1 MGHEASVATSYAD
14 TSPHFDPT
22 TALNPSADT
31 PSPASRRAKTDH
43 HLTAL
48 EVRLKV
54 TDVDVLAEL
63 HKLEVPE
70 ERSAYALNALRIGV
84 LALRSAGGQLDGAA
98 LKEAGAKL
106 LSDVKELLTVRGQEL
121 TGVVAQS
128 LSSYLD
134 PKTGALQ
141 ERLQGILRKDGEL
154 DRLLRAHVGGE
165 DSVLAKSLVRHLGE
179 GSPIFKL
186 LSPTEATGLKSQIEK
201 TLEGALAAQRGEIL
215 KQFSLD
221 AKDSA
226 LSRLVSELKTRQ
238 AELTS
243 EIKEQVGEVVKEF
256 SLDNA
261 DGALTR
267 LVTQVDRAQ
276 KRIADEFTT
285 ENEQSALSKMS
296 KLLTQANDHIEK
308 NLTLDDEE
316 SALFR
321 MKRELLGTLSEMQKR
336 NTDFQQAVL
345 LAVESLQK
353 KKQHDAKTTEHG
365 KTFEAALGEYLTS
378 EAGGAGDLVEATGT
392 TPGKIKHKKAG
403 DFVLT
408 LSEESQAPGARIV
421 FEAKDQAGVTLKAA
435 LQELD
440 EAMTNREA
448 QLGVFV
454 YGKASAPDGVPVF
467 SRHGSRIVVVWDAED
482 TSTDVLMKAA
492 VSTCRAL
499 AVAATQEKAEL
510 SDAVDV
516 IQKATRAVEK
526 QAEHLGQ
533 LKTWAE
539 TSRSSADK
547 IIDRVEKMQTDF
559 TRQVDA
565 LDEAVSA
572 LKTSQE

>member
-1 MGHEASVATSYAD
+1 MRQD
-14 TSPHFDPT
+14 TST
-22 TALNPSADT
+22 TPSYDDTSTTFAPALTQSADA
-31 PSPASRRAKTDH
+31 PSPASRRAKNDH
-43 HLTAL
+43 RLTPVEL
-48 EVRLKV
+48 RLKV

-63 HKLEVPE
+63 HKHEMPE
-70 ERSAYALNALRIGV
+70 ERSEYALNALRIGV
-84 LALRSAGGQLDGAA
+84 LSLRNAAGQLDGAA
-98 LKEAGAKL
+98 MKEAGAKL
-106 LSDVKELLTVRGQEL
+106 LSDVKELLTMRGQEL
-121 TGVVAQS
+121 TGAVAQS

-134 PKTGALQ
+134 PKTGVLH

-165 DSVLAKSLVRHLGE
+165 DSVLAKSLVHHLGE

-186 LSPTEATGLKSQIEK
+186 LSPTEATGLKAQIEK

-221 AKDSA
+221 MKDSA
-226 LSRLVSELKTRQ
+226 LSRLVSEMKARQ

-243 EIKEQVGEVVKEF
+243 ELKGQVSEVVKEF
-256 SLDNA
+256 SLDNEN
-261 DGALTR
+261 GALAR

-296 KLLTQANDHIEK
+296 KLLAQANDHIEK

-321 MKRELLGTLSEMQKR
+321 MKRELLGTLGEMQKR

-345 LAVESLQK
+345 LAVDSLQK

-365 KTFEAALGEYLTS
+365 KTFEAALGEYLAM
-378 EAGGAGDLVEATGT
+378 EAEGAGDVLEATGT
-392 TPGKIKHKKAG
+392 TPGAIKHKKAG

-421 FEAKDQAGVTLKAA
+421 FEAKDKTGVTLKAA

-454 YGKASAPDGVPVF
+454 YGKGAVPDSVPTF
-467 SRHGSRIVVVWDAED
+467 SRHGSRIVVVWDSED
-482 TSTDVLMKAA
+482 ASTDILLKAA

-499 AVAATQEKAEL
+499 AVAATKEKAEL

-526 QAEHLGQ
+526 QAEHLDQ

-539 TSRSSADK
+539 TSRTSANK

-559 TRQVDA
+559 TKQVEA
-565 LDEAVSA
+565 LDEAVAA
-572 LKTSQE
+572 LKSAQV